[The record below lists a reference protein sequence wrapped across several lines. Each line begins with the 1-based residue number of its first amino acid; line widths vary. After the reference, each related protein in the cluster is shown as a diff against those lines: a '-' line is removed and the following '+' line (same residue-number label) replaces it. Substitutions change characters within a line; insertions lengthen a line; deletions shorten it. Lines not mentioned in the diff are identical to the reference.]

1 MPVIAVSSTNAV
13 NSVVQSSEVCY
24 YLTHIVIKLV
34 HKPELGQGVGPQ
46 RVSGINGENLD
57 NFDYIIWTQ
66 PGTTSS
72 RFIFCY

>member
-13 NSVVQSSEVCY
+13 NGVVQSSEVCY

-66 PGTTSS
+66 PGTTS
-72 RFIFCY
+72 FIFCY